1 MSAFILILVAIAV
14 LAAVWPEL
22 FSNHIAHDL
31 GLDRGASEERR

>member
-1 MSAFILILVAIAV
+1 MSAFILILVAVAV

-31 GLDRGASEERR
+31 GLARGVAKRR